1 MKQCNN
7 LIALVLVSTLLLAMA
22 VYRAESAAGRD
33 KKEGDLESA
42 TATPKLSREN
52 LLAHG
57 FKQSETNKDSFVAE
71 HARLREVESA
81 LGFQITSLRPTV
93 SQDMHSDT
101 RHGLVEGKQ
110 VLVKSEVRDDK
121 GRIVHRSLDS
131 PDAICTVYV
140 SLKKYVPP
148 KPPLRS
154 DSTPRVQVKSVT
166 VPKDRAKPLQV
177 TFELAAD
184 GKTPVGLIQ
193 GQFHAYIMQGDS
205 QAFTGTVQFPG
216 TSVLDRVLVKPGS
229 PITYTVTVPDET
241 TILEGEWKGLD
252 PGKYTLRVVIEGVGL
267 VKGMGFDYLWL
278 EGQPRGR
285 KVESKKY
292 EFTVPKD

>member
-1 MKQCNN
+1 M
-7 LIALVLVSTLLLAMA
+7 
-22 VYRAESAAGRD
+22 
-33 KKEGDLESA
+33 
-42 TATPKLSREN
+42 
-52 LLAHG
+52 
-57 FKQSETNKDSFVAE
+57 F
-71 HARLREVESA
+71 ESA
-81 LGFQITSLRPTV
+81 LGFQITALRPTV
-93 SQDMHSDT
+93 SQPPNSDM
-101 RHGLVEGKQ
+101 RQGLVEGKQ
-110 VLVKSEVRDDK
+110 VLVQSEVRDEK
-121 GRIVHRSLDS
+121 GRIVRKSLDK

-193 GQFHAYIMQGDS
+193 GQFNAYIMQGDS
-205 QAFTGTVQFPG
+205 QAFTGTVQFPAR
-216 TSVLDRVLVKPGS
+216 SVHRVLVKPGS
-229 PITYTVTVPDET
+229 PITYTVTAPDEG
-241 TILEGEWKGLD
+241 TIAEGEWKGLD

-278 EGQPRGR
+278 EGQPRDR
-285 KVESKKY
+285 KVESNKF

>member
-1 MKQCNN
+1 ME
-7 LIALVLVSTLLLAMA
+7 V
-22 VYRAESAAGRD
+22 AE
-33 KKEGDLESA
+33 K
-42 TATPKLSREN
+42 PKLTREN

-57 FKQSETNKDSFVAE
+57 FKQSEKDKDLFVAE
-71 HARLREVESA
+71 HARLGDVESA

-93 SQDMHSDT
+93 SQDMHSDM

-110 VLVKSEVRDDK
+110 VLIKSEVRDEN
-121 GRIVHRSLDS
+121 GRIVRKSLDK

-140 SLKKYVPP
+140 WVKKYVPP
-148 KPPLRS
+148 TPPLRS

-166 VPKDRAKPLQV
+166 VPKDRDKPLQV

-193 GQFHAYIMQGDS
+193 DQFNVYITQGDS
-205 QAFTGTVQFPG
+205 QAFTGTAQFPAH
-216 TSVLDRVLVKPGS
+216 SVHRVLVKPGS
-229 PITYTVTVPDET
+229 PITYTVTAPDEGT
-241 TILEGEWKGLD
+241 LAEGEWKGLD

-278 EGQPRGR
+278 EGQPHDR
-285 KVESKKY
+285 KVESKKF